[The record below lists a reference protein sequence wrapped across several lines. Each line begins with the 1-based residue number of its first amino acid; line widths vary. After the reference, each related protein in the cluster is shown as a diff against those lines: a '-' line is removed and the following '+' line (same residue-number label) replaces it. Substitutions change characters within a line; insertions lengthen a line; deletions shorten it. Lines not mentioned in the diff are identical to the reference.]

1 MGNEIGLWKE
11 QDVEADASIVILR
24 EGRAGVWKDYIEA
37 VLHSQHY
44 QMAMSLSTDGADE
57 LSTKILTAPARSGA
71 MPGRAMLCRGLA
83 RV

>member
-11 QDVEADASIVILR
+11 QGVEADASIVILR

-44 QMAMSLSTDGADE
+44 QMRKVLSTIEMIGTSR
-57 LSTKILTAPARSGA
+57 LR
-71 MPGRAMLCRGLA
+71 R
-83 RV
+83 